1 MGREFVECLTTCNNT
16 ITRISA
22 NFRNMEKPI
31 KIIGW
36 MNSVHVWDDQN
47 DIKML
52 TCSTFFLSKNRHATV
67 CVITT
72 YGDRPKIEMCT
83 LTSGW
88 RALKLHQHVC
98 IHFVFPWGDTFTHKH
113 AYLVSTCFNY
123 DWWLVLLKPQWNN
136 LKQFLRV
143 GAGERCVFRYLL
155 LARSFCKKNNH
166 SCVFDNK
173 SCPRAAPQFF
183 TDIAAPRIFI
193 SKGPRFTILRYYCI
207 IL

>member
-1 MGREFVECLTTCNNT
+1 MGSEFVECLTTCNNT

-22 NFRNMEKPI
+22 NIRNMEKH
-31 KIIGW
+31 KNNR
-36 MNSVHVWDDQN
+36 MNEWIRFMFGMTRTISKCWHVRR
-47 DIKML
+47 
-52 TCSTFFLSKNRHATV
+52 FFLSKNRHATV

-88 RALKLHQHVC
+88 RALKLHQHVY
-98 IHFVFPWGDTFTHKH
+98 IHFVFPLGDTFTHKH

-123 DWWLVLLKPQWNN
+123 DRWLVLLKPQWNN

-155 LARSFCKKNNH
+155 LARSFCKKQ
-166 SCVFDNK
+166 S
-173 SCPRAAPQFF
+173 
-183 TDIAAPRIFI
+183 
-193 SKGPRFTILRYYCI
+193 
-207 IL
+207 

>member
-1 MGREFVECLTTCNNT
+1 MFNNLQQYDYPHLCKFSKHGKTHKNNRMNEFGSCL
-16 ITRISA
+16 
-22 NFRNMEKPI
+22 
-31 KIIGW
+31 GW
-36 MNSVHVWDDQN
+36 PERYQN
-47 DIKML
+47 VDM
-52 TCSTFFLSKNRHATV
+52 FDVFLSKNRHATV

>member
-52 TCSTFFLSKNRHATV
+52 TCSTFFLSTNRHATV

-155 LARSFCKKNNH
+155 LARSFCKKTIIA
-166 SCVFDNK
+166 VFLTTNPVQEPPLNSSQILQHQEFSSPK
-173 SCPRAAPQFF
+173 APGLQFF
-183 TDIAAPRIFI
+183 V
-193 SKGPRFTILRYYCI
+193 I
-207 IL
+207 IV